1 MARPMSQT
9 ARKEYLKTMRCR
21 YQRYTGKTAKS
32 RLLDEFCEVT
42 QYERKYAIKLLKAQR
57 GAESL
62 RRLQTE
68 KRGRKKIYS
77 DEAVT
82 VLFTIWRA
90 AEQPCGKR
98 LRPMLKDWI
107 ASYERK
113 LGRDLS
119 PELKAEVM
127 TIIAAQIDRVLAPKK
142 VGVSLR
148 ARRTP
153 KANAAMKKLIPIRA
167 ECRDAKRPGWLEA
180 DTVAHCGG
188 NMGGSFIWSLTATD
202 IFSGWT
208 EVRPGWNR
216 FQHNVSRRSRESRLT
231 FPSPFWEWTPAM
243 AGSF

>member
-1 MARPMSQT
+1 MSQT

-21 YQRYTGKTAKS
+21 YRRYTGKTAKS

-42 QYERKYAIKLLKAQR
+42 QHERKYAIKLLKAQR
-57 GAESL
+57 GPIRCDGS
-62 RRLQTE
+62 QPK

-82 VLFTIWRA
+82 VLFAIWKV

-119 PELKAEVM
+119 PELTAEVM
-127 TIIAAQIDRVLAPKK
+127 TISAAQIDRVLAPKK
-142 VGVSLR
+142 VGISLR

-153 KANAAMKKLIPIRA
+153 KANAAMKKL
-167 ECRDAKRPGWLEA
+167 
-180 DTVAHCGG
+180 
-188 NMGGSFIWSLTATD
+188 
-202 IFSGWT
+202 
-208 EVRPGWNR
+208 
-216 FQHNVSRRSRESRLT
+216 
-231 FPSPFWEWTPAM
+231 
-243 AGSF
+243 